1 MNKDPDEKSYAEQIK
16 PHLDGLFSGKYDLIV
31 KNEEEKSSINLTEI
45 IRLVVL
51 TQHTVSQKLLD
62 LEDLIKTSDLPRKK

>member
-1 MNKDPDEKSYAEQIK
+1 MTKDPDEKSYAEQIK

-62 LEDLIKTSDLPRKK
+62 VEDLIKTSDMPRKK